1 MAPEDAVVQVLK
13 QLTEHLKGN
22 LTADM
27 GESIINQLN
36 KLDAML
42 NTAAKKLRQQ
52 KGKQHLHPG

>member
-36 KLDAML
+36 KLDAMI
-42 NTAAKKLRQQ
+42 NMASEKFR
-52 KGKQHLHPG
+52 